1 MAIAL
6 LTETLF
12 ESLSCFSL
20 SNNIPPRFDM
30 SKTLHEYKRFLAK
43 ACASFSSREKQLAN
57 LILDGFQEVQESS
70 SASGKRGRVLA
81 KMIVEKGD
89 VAQAEIDV
97 KAESANTGDT
107 GAVRISKLT
116 VQHFRGFSDEQIFE
130 FKNPY
135 TFVYGPNGTGKSS
148 LCEALEYG
156 LLGSIHE
163 AESKRIP
170 VADYVK
176 NVVTKKPGK
185 HELLGDTAASKNVK
199 LTPDANRYEFCFI
212 EKNRID
218 GFARVAANTP
228 AAQQSR
234 LAALFGL
241 EEFNAFATQFN
252 ESIDAYMDCVGKK
265 GKDLEIRAKVIAGQQ
280 EVLKSLPTKAQDLE
294 LKTSALIG
302 KFPEC
307 KSLAEVKIYLS
318 GEDGNGGKLKENNT
332 EIGRLQNLKP
342 VADPRIDSIPSDAEA
357 LVKLFLEKAEAISF
371 LNQYKDQLSIRD
383 LYVAIIT
390 NKEKFGNACPAC
402 ASEIYA
408 DGQLVVPQD
417 PYLNAEAKLAQFDV
431 ARKKEERISELR
443 HLLKQGWSEVQEK
456 VTKLQGVALAIEF
469 VRSHE
474 IEEFCTGC
482 SGAKELDSI
491 RVFLTGVADKR
502 ELLFALKT
510 ALLAFNQSVAE
521 SQASIKKFEAEN
533 STISR
538 DLEEIIAI
546 TTIGAT
552 NAKSEADAKQAIN
565 KFNTDNEILIKEA
578 EAEKPGVERNKAY
591 STAYA
596 TFRKKLLD
604 YNASLPLSLA
614 EDLNEKT
621 LKLYNEINK
630 YDHQSD
636 KLKSLMLPTAP
647 GGKISIEFETG
658 EKCDALQVLS
668 EGHIRCLGLAILL
681 AKMMRDDLPF
691 LIFDD
696 VVNSID
702 DEHRGAII
710 ELILNPEAIGKRQL
724 IITTHGEDFVKRLE
738 NAVPMKSYKE
748 TVTRIDF
755 LLPVAAKK
763 INVKLDTPRHY
774 LTVAST
780 SFEDGRVRDSLSY
793 ARKSFEELLNK
804 LWKKIAS
811 KDLSAQISVGM
822 RGPGLPDLM
831 SLATGL
837 HKFLDR
843 KDVTA
848 FKDAVPHL
856 AEILG
861 QGEKNKIEWNY
872 LNKGTH
878 EEGQSE
884 EFDSAVV
891 KRMIETLIKLDEAME
906 SKPKPV
912 AADIT

>member
-1 MAIAL
+1 
-6 LTETLF
+6 
-12 ESLSCFSL
+12 
-20 SNNIPPRFDM
+20 M

-43 ACASFSSREKQLAN
+43 AGGGFSIREKQLAN
-57 LILDGFQEVQESS
+57 LILDRFQEVQESS

-89 VAQAEIDV
+89 AAPTDLKVE
-97 KAESANTGDT
+97 AESANTGAN
-107 GAVRISKLT
+107 GAVRITKLT
-116 VQHFRGFSDEQIFE
+116 VQHFRGFSEEQSFE

-163 AESKRIP
+163 ADSKRIA

-176 NVVTKKPGK
+176 NAVTKSAGK
-185 HELLGDTAASKNVK
+185 LELFGDTAAAKGEK

-252 ESIDAYMDCVGKK
+252 ESIDTYMDCVGKK
-265 GKDLEIRAKVIAGQQ
+265 GKDLETLAKGIAAHQ
-280 EVLKSLPTKAQDLE
+280 EVLKGLPAKAKDLE
-294 LKTSALIG
+294 ARASSVLT
-302 KFPEC
+302 KFAEC
-307 KSLAEVKIYLS
+307 KSLAEVKVHLS
-318 GEDGNGGKLKENNT
+318 GEDGNGGKLKANNT
-332 EIGRLQNLKP
+332 AIGRLQNLKP
-342 VADPRIDSIPSDAEA
+342 AADPGIDGIPGEAGVLVKFLGERAEA
-357 LVKLFLEKAEAISF
+357 MAFLS
-371 LNQYKDQLSIRD
+371 QYKDQLSLRD
-383 LYVAIIT
+383 LYAAIVG
-390 NKEKFGNACPAC
+390 NKERFENSCPAC

-408 DGQLVVPQD
+408 DGKLAVPLD
-417 PYLNAEAKLAQFDV
+417 PYLNAESKLAQFDA
-431 ARKKEERISELR
+431 ARKNEERLAELKK
-443 HLLKQGWSEVQEK
+443 LLTQGWQE
-456 VTKLQGVALAIEF
+456 LQGKVSRLHAVALAVGFPRVQEVDEF
-469 VRSHE
+469 SA
-474 IEEFCTGC
+474 GC
-482 SGAKELDSI
+482 SEAKDLDSI
-491 RVFLTGVADKR
+491 QAFLTGMETRK
-502 ELLFALKT
+502 ELLLALKG
-510 ALLAFNQSVAE
+510 ALLAFNTSVAE
-521 SQASIKKFEAEN
+521 SQASIKKFEDDNAA
-533 STISR
+533 IAK
-538 DLEEIIAI
+538 DLEEIVAI
-546 TTIGAT
+546 STIEAT
-552 NAKSEADAKQAIN
+552 NAKSEADAKQVIE
-565 KFNTDNEILIKEA
+565 KFNADNEALIKEVA
-578 EAEKPGVERNKAY
+578 AEKPGVERNRAY
-591 STAYA
+591 SEAYS

-614 EDLNEKT
+614 ADLNEKT

-636 KLKSLMLPTAP
+636 RLKSLSLPTAP
-647 GGKISIEFETG
+647 GKKISIEFETG

-681 AKMMRDDLPF
+681 AKMLRDDLPF

-710 ELILNPEAIGKRQL
+710 ELILNPEEIGKRQL

-738 NAVPMKSYKE
+738 NAVPMKSYKD

-755 LLPVAAKK
+755 LPPIAAKK
-763 INVKLDTPRHY
+763 INVKLDSPRHY
-774 LTVAST
+774 LTVATT

-793 ARKSFEELLNK
+793 ARKSFEELLSR
-804 LWKKIAS
+804 LWKKIAN

-822 RGPGLPDLM
+822 RGPGQPDLM

-837 HKFLDR
+837 HKFLER
-843 KDVTA
+843 KEVTV
-848 FKDAVPHL
+848 FQDALPHL

-861 QGEKNKIEWNY
+861 QGEKHKIEWNY

-878 EEGQSE
+878 EEGQAE
-884 EFDSAVV
+884 EFEAVVV
-891 KRMIETLIKLDEAME
+891 KRMIDTLIKLDD
-906 SKPKPV
+906 SLDS
-912 AADIT
+912 AAFPN

>member
-1 MAIAL
+1 
-6 LTETLF
+6 
-12 ESLSCFSL
+12 
-20 SNNIPPRFDM
+20 M
-30 SKTLHEYKRFLAK
+30 SKTLHEYKRFLAN
-43 ACASFSSREKQLAN
+43 AAAGFSPREKQLAN
-57 LILDGFQEVQESS
+57 LILEGFQEVQESS

-81 KMIVEKGD
+81 KMIFEKGD
-89 VAQAEIDV
+89 AAPTDLKVE
-97 KAESANTGDT
+97 AESANTGDN

-116 VQHFRGFSDEQIFE
+116 VQHFRGFSEEQTFE

-135 TFVYGPNGTGKSS
+135 TFVFGPNGTGKSS

-163 AESKRIP
+163 ADSKRIA

-176 NVVTKKPGK
+176 NAVTKKPGK
-185 HELLGDTAASKNVK
+185 HELFGDTAASKGAK
-199 LTPDANRYEFCFI
+199 LTPDATRYEFCFI

-265 GKDLEIRAKVIAGQQ
+265 GKDLETRAKGIAGHQ
-280 EVLKSLPTKAQDLE
+280 EVLKSLPAKVQSLE
-294 LKTSALIG
+294 LRTSAVIAR
-302 KFPEC
+302 FPEC
-307 KSLAEVKIYLS
+307 KSLAEVKSHLS
-318 GEDGNGGKLKENNT
+318 GEDGNGGKLKANNT

-342 VADPRIDSIPSDAEA
+342 VADPGIDGIPDDAGALANLLLERAEA
-357 LVKLFLEKAEAISF
+357 MAFLS
-371 LNQYKDQLSIRD
+371 QYKDQLSIRD
-383 LYVAIIT
+383 LYAAIIG
-390 NKEKFGNACPAC
+390 NKEKFGNSCPAC

-408 DGQLVVPQD
+408 DGHLTVPQD
-417 PYLNAEAKLAQFDV
+417 PYLNAETKLAQFDA
-431 ARKKEERISELR
+431 ARKKEERIAELKK
-443 HLLKQGWSEVQEK
+443 LLTQGWQELQGK
-456 VTKLQGVALAIEF
+456 VAKLHGVALAIGFPRTPE
-469 VRSHE
+469 VD
-474 IEEFCTGC
+474 EFCAGC
-482 SGAKELDSI
+482 SGAKDI
-491 RVFLTGVADKR
+491 DGIQAFLTGMETKK
-502 ELLFALKT
+502 ELLLALK
-510 ALLAFNQSVAE
+510 AAFLAFNTSVTE
-521 SQASIKKFEAEN
+521 SQASIKKFEADN
-533 STISR
+533 AAIAK
-538 DLEEIIAI
+538 DLEEIVAI
-546 TTIGAT
+546 STIVAT
-552 NAKSEADAKQAIN
+552 NAKSEAEAKQAIE
-565 KFNTDNEILIKEA
+565 KFNADNETLIKEA
-578 EAEKPGVERNKAY
+578 AAEKPGVERNKAY
-591 STAYA
+591 GEAYA

-614 EDLNEKT
+614 ADLNEKT
-621 LKLYNEINK
+621 LKLYNDINK

-636 KLKSLMLPTAP
+636 RLKSLSLPTAT

-710 ELILNPEAIGKRQL
+710 ELILNPEEIGKRQL

-755 LLPVAAKK
+755 LQPIAAKK

-793 ARKSFEELLNK
+793 ARKSFEELLNR

-822 RGPGLPDLM
+822 RGPGVPDLM

-843 KDVTA
+843 KDVTV
-848 FKDAVPHL
+848 FQDALPHL

-861 QGEKNKIEWNY
+861 QGEKHKIEWNY

-878 EEGQSE
+878 EEGQAE
-884 EFDSAVV
+884 EFEAAVV
-891 KRMIETLIKLDEAME
+891 KRMVETLIKLDEAIE
-906 SKPKPV
+906 SKPKAAAAAV
-912 AADIT
+912 AQPA

>member
-1 MAIAL
+1 MMEAL
-6 LTETLF
+6 LEM
-12 ESLSCFSL
+12 LSCFL
-20 SNNIPPRFDM
+20 FTHNLTLRFDM

-43 ACASFSSREKQLAN
+43 AGPGFSLREKQLAN
-57 LILDGFQEVQESS
+57 LILERFQEVQKST

-81 KMIVEKGD
+81 KMILERGDAAPTELKVE
-89 VAQAEIDV
+89 
-97 KAESANTGDT
+97 AESANTGDN

-116 VQHFRGFSDEQIFE
+116 VQHFRGFSDEQTFE

-163 AESKRIP
+163 AESKRIA

-176 NVVTKKPGK
+176 NAVTKKRGK
-185 HELLGDTAASKNVK
+185 HELFGDIAALKGAK

-228 AAQQSR
+228 AAQQLR

-241 EEFNAFATQFN
+241 EEFNTFATQFN

-265 GKDLEIRAKVIAGQQ
+265 GKDLEILAKGIAGHQ
-280 EVLKSLPTKAQDLE
+280 EVLKSLPAKAQDLE
-294 LKTSALIG
+294 MRTSAVIVR
-302 KFPEC
+302 FPVC
-307 KSLAEVKIYLS
+307 KSLAEVKARLS
-318 GEDGNGGKLKENNT
+318 GEDGNGGKLKANNT

-342 VADPRIDSIPSDAEA
+342 VVDPGIDGIPGDAKALAKLLHERAEA
-357 LVKLFLEKAEAISF
+357 MAFLS
-371 LNQYKDQLSIRD
+371 QYKDQLSIRD
-383 LYVAIIT
+383 LYAAIIG
-390 NKEKFGNACPAC
+390 NKEKFGNSCPAC

-408 DGQLVVPQD
+408 EGQLAVPQD
-417 PYLNAEAKLAQFDV
+417 PYLNAEAKLAQFDT
-431 ARKKEERISELR
+431 ARKKEERIAELEK
-443 HLLKQGWSEVQEK
+443 LLTQGCQE
-456 VTKLQGVALAIEF
+456 LQGKVAKMHGVAMAIGF
-469 VRSHE
+469 PRSHE
-474 IEEFCTGC
+474 VDEFCAGC
-482 SGAKELDSI
+482 SGAKDLDLI
-491 RVFLTGVADKR
+491 QAFLVEVDAKK
-502 ELLFALKT
+502 ELLISLKA
-510 ALLAFNQSVAE
+510 ALLAFNTSVAE
-521 SQASIKKFEAEN
+521 SQASIKKFEADN
-533 STISR
+533 AAVAK
-538 DLEEIIAI
+538 DLEEIVAISTIA
-546 TTIGAT
+546 TT
-552 NAKSEADAKQAIN
+552 NAKSEAEANQAIE
-565 KFNTDNEILIKEA
+565 KFNADNETLIKEA
-578 EAEKPGVERNKAY
+578 AAEKPGVERNKAY
-591 STAYA
+591 GEAYA
-596 TFRKKLLD
+596 TFRKKLLN

-614 EDLNEKT
+614 ADLNEKT

-636 KLKSLMLPTAP
+636 RLKSLSLPTAS

-710 ELILNPEAIGKRQL
+710 ELILNPEEIGKRQL

-738 NAVPMKSYKE
+738 NSVPMKSYKE

-755 LLPVAAKK
+755 LQPVAAKK
-763 INVKLDTPRHY
+763 INVKLDTHRHY
-774 LTVAST
+774 LTLAST
-780 SFEDGRVRDSLSY
+780 SFDEGRVRDSLSY
-793 ARKSFEELLNK
+793 SRKSFEEQLNR

-811 KDLSAQISVGM
+811 KDLAAQISVGM
-822 RGPGLPDLM
+822 RGPGMPDLM

-843 KDVTA
+843 KDVTV
-848 FKDAVPHL
+848 FQDVVPHL

-861 QGEKNKIEWNY
+861 QGEKHKIEWNY

-878 EEGQSE
+878 DEGQVE
-884 EFDSAVV
+884 EFDAAVV
-891 KRMIETLIKLDEAME
+891 KRMVETLVQLDEAIE
-906 SKPKPV
+906 SKPNAAAV
-912 AADIT
+912 AQQA

>member
-1 MAIAL
+1 M
-6 LTETLF
+6 T
-12 ESLSCFSL
+12 
-20 SNNIPPRFDM
+20 
-30 SKTLHEYKRFLAK
+30 KTLHEYKRFLAK
-43 ACASFSSREKQLAN
+43 AGAGFSPREKQLAN

-81 KMIVEKGD
+81 KMIVEKGNAAPTELN
-89 VAQAEIDV
+89 VE
-97 KAESANTGDT
+97 AESANAGDN
-107 GAVRISKLT
+107 GAVRITKLT
-116 VQHFRGFSDEQIFE
+116 VQHFRGFSEEQTFE
-130 FKNPY
+130 FRNPY

-163 AESKRIP
+163 ADSKRIA

-176 NVVTKKPGK
+176 NAVTKKPGK
-185 HELLGDTAASKNVK
+185 HELFGDTTGAKGAK

-252 ESIDAYMDCVGKK
+252 ESIDTYMDCVGKK
-265 GKDLEIRAKVIAGQQ
+265 GKELETRAKGIAGHQ
-280 EVLKSLPTKAQDLE
+280 EVLKGLPAKAKNLE
-294 LKTSALIG
+294 SRTSALLA
-302 KFPEC
+302 KYAEC
-307 KSLAEVKIYLS
+307 KSLAEVKVHLS
-318 GEDGNGGKLKENNT
+318 GEDGNGGKLKANNT

-342 VADPRIDSIPSDAEA
+342 VADPGIDGIPGDAEA
-357 LVKLFLEKAEAISF
+357 LANLLRERAETMAFLS
-371 LNQYKDQLSIRD
+371 QYKDQLSLRD
-383 LYVAIIT
+383 LYVALMG
-390 NKEKFGNACPAC
+390 NKERFGNSCPAC
-402 ASEIYA
+402 ASEIYSG
-408 DGQLVVPQD
+408 GQLAVPQD
-417 PYLNAEAKLAQFDV
+417 PYVNAESKLAQFDA
-431 ARKKEERISELR
+431 ARKKEERLAELKK
-443 HLLKQGWSEVQEK
+443 LLTKGWQE
-456 VTKLQGVALAIEF
+456 LQGTVARLHAAALAVGF
-469 VRSHE
+469 PRSKE
-474 IEEFCTGC
+474 VDEFCAGS
-482 SGAKELDSI
+482 SGAKDVDGI
-491 RVFLTGVADKR
+491 QAFLAGMETRR
-502 ELLFALKT
+502 ELLIELKA
-510 ALLAFNQSVAE
+510 ALLAFNASVAE
-521 SQASIKKFEAEN
+521 SQATIKKFEADN
-533 STISR
+533 AAIAK
-538 DLEEIIAI
+538 DLEEIVAISTIA
-546 TTIGAT
+546 AT
-552 NAKSEADAKQAIN
+552 NAKSEGDAKQAID
-565 KFNTDNEILIKEA
+565 KFNADNETLIKEA
-578 EAEKPGVERNKAY
+578 AAEKPGVERNRAY
-591 STAYA
+591 GEAYA

-614 EDLNEKT
+614 ADLNEKT
-621 LKLYNEINK
+621 LKFYNEINK

-636 KLKSLMLPTAP
+636 RLKALSLPTAP

-702 DEHRGAII
+702 DEHRGAIV
-710 ELILNPEAIGKRQL
+710 ELILNPEEIGKRQL

-738 NAVPMKSYKE
+738 NAVPTKSYKD

-755 LLPVAAKK
+755 LQPISAKK

-780 SFEDGRVRDSLSY
+780 SFDDGRVRDSLSY
-793 ARKSFEELLNK
+793 ARKSFEELLNR
-804 LWKKIAS
+804 LWKKIAN

-822 RGPGLPDLM
+822 RGPGQPDLM

-837 HKFLDR
+837 YKFLER
-843 KDVTA
+843 KEVTV
-848 FKDAVPHL
+848 FQDALPHL

-861 QGEKNKIEWNY
+861 QGERHKIEWNY

-878 EEGQSE
+878 EEGQAE
-884 EFDSAVV
+884 EFEAAVV
-891 KRMIETLIKLDEAME
+891 KRMIETLIKLDDAIE
-906 SKPKPV
+906 SKPKT
-912 AADIT
+912 AAAAVDQPA